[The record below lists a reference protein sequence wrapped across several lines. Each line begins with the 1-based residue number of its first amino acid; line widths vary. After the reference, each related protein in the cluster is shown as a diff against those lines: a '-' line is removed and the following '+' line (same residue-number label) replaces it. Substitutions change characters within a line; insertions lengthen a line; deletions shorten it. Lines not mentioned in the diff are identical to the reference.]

1 MRPTKWT
8 GKTLA
13 NKTVYRVVGM
23 ECPMEEMLIRDKFR
37 RLAGIKNLVF
47 DLARSEL
54 TVYHHLSNT
63 DVLVKEIAALG
74 LRAEILSQSNK
85 LKWHGGWLRLIVSG
99 ILVLS
104 AEILEWA
111 PASIPWLSALLSII
125 ALLMSGLPTYRRGW
139 IALLHGNISIN
150 ALVSVAA
157 TGAFLIQEWSEAAMT
172 VILYVLAERIE
183 ARSVVRTRHTIHSL
197 MALAPKQAEVL
208 QPSGRWQLIAVSDI
222 KIEDK
227 IRLKPG
233 ERVPL
238 DGIIDTGFSTVNLA
252 SISGESTP
260 VGVKPGDKL
269 FAGSINQENEL
280 EYTVTADERHST
292 LARMVNSAE
301 SWQVNRA
308 PTECWIERFARI
320 YTPVIFCF
328 AVLIAVVPPIFD
340 YQWLDWLYRSLVLLV
355 AACPCALVI
364 AIPATIVSGL
374 TLAMRNGILIKG
386 GVFLEQ
392 GRLLDYLVFD
402 KTGTLTLGKPV
413 VNEFVCVRSD
423 KTMILNIATS
433 LAKRSE
439 HPFSRAVVAY
449 QQQCK
454 EQPVEIKIH
463 SVSAKPGCGIAG
475 YLDQKCYYLG
485 SERWIRSLNI
495 STQHLDDTLNTFT
508 KAGKSTVLL
517 ADSYAVLAI
526 FSITDPICPTGKSVV
541 DWLRSIGLKTMM
553 LSGDNANI
561 SNNIASQVGVTQFKS
576 DLLPAQKAEVIAD
589 LIRQHHHV
597 GMVGDGVNDVPAL
610 ACANVGFA
618 MAKLGADATIG
629 AADVV
634 FMDNDLRKI
643 PTFIFLSRYTM
654 FVLKQNIAL
663 ALGIKLL
670 FIIATI
676 FGYSAMWM
684 AVIAD
689 MGTNLLV
696 AANGLKILRKRLPS
710 TLAGDMHA
718 GGIFSHNRS
727 VV

>member
-1 MRPTKWT
+1 MKPTKWI
-8 GKTLA
+8 GKTLV
-13 NKTVYRVVGM
+13 NKTIYRVVGM
-23 ECPMEEMLIRDKFR
+23 ECPMEEMLIRDKLR
-37 RLAGIKNLVF
+37 RLSGIENLVF
-47 DLARSEL
+47 DLAKSEL
-54 TVYHHLSNT
+54 TVYHRLANT

-74 LRAEILSQSNK
+74 LRAEMPSQSNK
-85 LKWHGGWLRLIVSG
+85 WKWHSGWLRLIVAG
-99 ILVLS
+99 ILALS
-104 AEILEWA
+104 AEILEWT
-111 PASIPWLSALLSII
+111 PTSIPWLGASLSII
-125 ALLMSGLPTYRRGW
+125 ALLMGGLTTYQRGW

-172 VILYVLAERIE
+172 VILYVVAEQIE
-183 ARSVVRTRHTIHSL
+183 TRSVVRTRHTIHSL
-197 MALAPKQAEVL
+197 MALAPKQAEVM
-208 QPSGRWQLIAVSDI
+208 QPSGCWQLIAVSDI
-222 KIEDK
+222 KIKNK
-227 IRLKPG
+227 IRLKAG
-233 ERVPL
+233 ECVPL
-238 DGIIDTGFSTVNLA
+238 DGVIDTGFSTVNLA
-252 SISGESTP
+252 SISGESAP

-308 PTECWIERFARI
+308 PTERWIERFACI

-328 AVLIAVVPPIFD
+328 AALLAIVPPIFD
-340 YQWLDWLYRSLVLLV
+340 HKWLDWLYRSLVLLV
-355 AACPCALVI
+355 TACPCALVI

-374 TLAMRNGILIKG
+374 TLAMRKGILIKG

-413 VNEFVCVRSD
+413 VNEFVCVQSD
-423 KTMILNIATS
+423 KTVILNIASS
-433 LAKRSE
+433 LAKRSV

-449 QQQCK
+449 QQQYK
-454 EQPVEIKIH
+454 ELPIELKIH
-463 SVSAKPGCGIAG
+463 SVSAKPGCGVAG
-475 YLDQKCYYLG
+475 HFDKKCYYLG
-485 SERWIRSLNI
+485 SERWIRSLHI
-495 STQHLDDTLNTFT
+495 STQRLDDKLNAFN
-508 KAGKSTVLL
+508 KAGESTVLL
-517 ADSYAVLAI
+517 ADNNTILAI
-526 FSITDPICPTGKSVV
+526 FSITDPICPTSKSVV
-541 DWLRSIGLKTMM
+541 NGLRNMGLKTLM
-553 LSGDNANI
+553 LSGDNAAI
-561 SNNIASQVGVTQFKS
+561 SKNIASQVGVTQFKS

-618 MAKLGADATIG
+618 MAKEGADATIG

-643 PTFIFLSRYTM
+643 PTFILLSRYTM

-663 ALGIKLL
+663 ALGAKLL

-696 AANGLKILRKRLPS
+696 AANGLKILRKTLPC
-710 TLAGDMHA
+710 DRH
-718 GGIFSHNRS
+718 
-727 VV
+727 